1 MPFTSDKF
9 RILLNQKPLAEKG
22 ELEKML
28 DVLAEGE
35 CILKKGHKIGQP
47 DHLFTRIDDET
58 INLQIAKLKATIKDE
73 PVANVSVIE
82 PVKNV
87 DIKPEITYE
96 DFARMDIRTATII
109 AAEKIEKA
117 DKLLKLTLDLG
128 FEQRTV
134 VSGIAEH
141 YQPDAVIGKK
151 VSLLANLAPRK
162 MKGVESQGMILM
174 AENGNGKLSFVSPDE
189 NWENGQSVK

>member
-1 MPFTSDKF
+1 MTNSINISRLCKWNYFFNPTSLVIEGIKCSPQYIIIY
-9 RILLNQKPLAEKG
+9 ILS
-22 ELEKML
+22 
-28 DVLAEGE
+28 VSYTH
-35 CILKKGHKIGQP
+35 LK
-47 DHLFTRIDDET
+47 
-58 INLQIAKLKATIKDE
+58 LQATIKDE